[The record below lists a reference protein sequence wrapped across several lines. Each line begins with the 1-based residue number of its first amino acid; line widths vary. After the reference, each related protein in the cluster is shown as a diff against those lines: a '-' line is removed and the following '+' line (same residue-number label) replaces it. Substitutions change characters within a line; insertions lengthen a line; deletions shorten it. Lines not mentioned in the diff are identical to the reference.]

1 MNHARRSLS
10 ATPREESEDAM
21 QRTTE
26 YGLSSVAIATCWRR
40 KIDGRWYPAAMSPLA
55 AEARRVHDQAQLSDR
70 QIAAATGARP
80 STVRDWL
87 SGRSAPSGA
96 RADRLVELGAMVDRL
111 ARVMQADFIPIWL
124 TRPIEAL
131 DDEKPVEVLARGD
144 YRRIAKLIGELEYPG
159 VS

>member
-1 MNHARRSLS
+1 MRRNL
-10 ATPREESEDAM
+10 A
-21 QRTTE
+21 
-26 YGLSSVAIATCWRR
+26 
-40 KIDGRWYPAAMSPLA
+40 GRASIEAMSPLA

-70 QIAAATGARP
+70 QIAAATGAMP

-111 ARVMQADFIPIWL
+111 ARVMQPDFISIWL

-131 DDEKPVEVLARGD
+131 EDDKPVEVLARGE
-144 YRRIAKLIGELEYPG
+144 YRRIARLIAELEYPG